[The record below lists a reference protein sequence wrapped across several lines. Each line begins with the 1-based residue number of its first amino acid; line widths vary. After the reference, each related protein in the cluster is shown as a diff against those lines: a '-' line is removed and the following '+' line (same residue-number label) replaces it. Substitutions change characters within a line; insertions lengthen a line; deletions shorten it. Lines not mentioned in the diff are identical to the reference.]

1 MNGINIQAVTPQ
13 RWSPGF
19 SPTHVGLQGGWS
31 PAPLPK
37 GPSRIEETLGIAMA
51 SDPVVA
57 PLGQTAG
64 ERAMAAGTVAILTL
78 PALAT
83 AYVGFRLGSK
93 DEGFPKILGYV
104 VGTLASLGVLAGLL
118 GMVGAVAL
126 PGMAGA
132 GQPK

>member
-1 MNGINIQAVTPQ
+1 
-13 RWSPGF
+13 
-19 SPTHVGLQGGWS
+19 
-31 PAPLPK
+31 
-37 GPSRIEETLGIAMA
+37 MA

-64 ERAMAAGTVAILTL
+64 QRAVAAGTVAMFTL

-93 DEGFPKILGYV
+93 DEGFPQVLGYV

-118 GMVGAVAL
+118 GMIGVVAL

-132 GQPK
+132 EQPK